1 MCGRYASARS
11 DVDLIEGFGVEEVVG
26 PEPAPSWNIA
36 PTQDSRV
43 VLERARPGQTS
54 TEATRQLR
62 NMRWGLVPSWAT
74 TPKIGSKMINARV
87 ETLTDKPAFRVAVA
101 RRRLV
106 VPADGYYE
114 WQAMDGS
121 KVPHFLQDPNGP
133 LAFAG
138 LYEMWRDPTRAADD
152 PQRWLWTY
160 TILTTT
166 AADAL
171 GHIHDRSP
179 VVVPADLLDAWLD
192 PGLTD
197 PGEVSRLLA
206 AMPEPRLVP
215 HVVSRAVNNVV
226 NNGPELRAEVEAEVE
241 DEVET
246 QPALPL

>member
-26 PEPAPSWNIA
+26 PEPAPSWNVA

-43 VLERARPGQTS
+43 VLERALPGRPPS
-54 TEATRQLR
+54 EAVRQLR
-62 NMRWGLVPSWAT
+62 TMRWGLVPSWAT
-74 TPKIGSKMINARV
+74 TPKIGSKMINARL
-87 ETLTDKPAFRVAVA
+87 ETLVDKPAFRVAVSK
-101 RRRLV
+101 RRLV

-114 WQAMDGS
+114 WQAVDGP
-121 KVPHFLQDPNGP
+121 KVPHFLQHPGQG

-152 PQRWLWTY
+152 PDRWLWTY

-166 AADAL
+166 APDAL

-179 VVVPADLLDAWLD
+179 VVVPDDLLAAWLD
-192 PGLTD
+192 PELTD
-197 PGEVSRLLA
+197 TGEVGDLLA
-206 AMPEPRLVP
+206 SMPEPRLVP

-226 NNGPELRAEVEAEVE
+226 NNGPALRVEAEV
-241 DEVET
+241 DE
-246 QPALPL
+246 QQALPL